1 MYTVYNVYIY
11 TYMYNVCMY
20 NVNIFEYLVGH
31 YMGKEQTH
39 IGEK

>member
-20 NVNIFEYLVGH
+20 NVNIFEYLVG
-31 YMGKEQTH
+31 KEQTH